1 MRKGLELMSKARVL
15 LITLAI
21 AAFGLFLLANA
32 YQSPGYN
39 IFGEHCVPHPGDSYC
54 MRPLWR
60 GFGAL
65 TLIAAYMFYRRARE
79 FWPPK

>member
-1 MRKGLELMSKARVL
+1 MSRTLVL

-21 AAFGLFLLANA
+21 TACGLFLLANA

-39 IFGEHCVPHPGDSYC
+39 ILGERCVPYPGDSYC

-60 GFGAL
+60 GLGGT
-65 TLIAAYMFYRRARE
+65 TLIAAFLFYYRARK
-79 FWPPK
+79 FWPPKS